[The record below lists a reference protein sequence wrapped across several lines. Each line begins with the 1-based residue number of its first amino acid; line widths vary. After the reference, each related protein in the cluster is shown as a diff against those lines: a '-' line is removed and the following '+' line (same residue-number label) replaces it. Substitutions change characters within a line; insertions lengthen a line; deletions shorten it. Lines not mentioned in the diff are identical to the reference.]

1 VKAKDIARDAIDLFL
16 EYRDVHGYNEKDAKD
31 RATFECDEGE
41 YYRELD
47 NPPEQRPESLD

>member
-31 RATFECDEGE
+31 RAIFECDEGE

-47 NPPEQRPESLD
+47 NLSEYIP